1 SPSRGLSPRGHDGS
15 PPQEDRAWHAMRS
28 HAGVRWPVHPGF
40 CVFANVAAT
49 TPGTGDDNDTTS
61 GAYRGGSERDSCVPT
76 SPEWT
81 APVRARYRFLGL
93 RHITR
98 RRTDRESTFARE
110 TPVPHA
116 FAE

>member
-1 SPSRGLSPRGHDGS
+1 MHSR
-15 PPQEDRAWHAMRS
+15 
-28 HAGVRWPVHPGF
+28 AGVRWRVQPGF

-49 TPGTGDDNDTTS
+49 TPGTGDDSDTTS
-61 GAYRGGSERDSCVPT
+61 GGYRGGSERDSCAPT

-98 RRTDRESTFARE
+98 RRTDRESTLLEKLLYLMRLLSENFPDQVTVERTILGAVKTFQE
-110 TPVPHA
+110 
-116 FAE
+116 